1 MRTYLLHTTI
11 VSLYFLMKHDTKLKQ
26 STENN
31 VQLIKYI
38 HLFVKK

>member
-1 MRTYLLHTTI
+1 MRTYQLHTNTI
-11 VSLYFLMKHDTKLKQ
+11 SLYFLMKHNTKLKH

>member
-1 MRTYLLHTTI
+1 MRTYLLHTIT

-26 STENN
+26 STQSN